1 MPVDRKF
8 WNYYSFTQEYCK
20 PFPCPTCGRGIL
32 KVQEGTLFSEWT
44 VFTRKYQKDD
54 PNWEP
59 ECDQGRFSC
68 LFVCGNDSCRDVV
81 AAAGLVD
88 TGCGETPEEPGY
100 YCIFRPEFFTP
111 SVKIIPIPDQCPTDV
126 AAEIELAFKV
136 FFSDF
141 AGAINHLRKSVER
154 ILDYLDI
161 PRQQIVTDKKT
172 GKKRKRIRDLHNR
185 IDEFRKKDKK
195 DRALADR
202 LEAIKWIGN
211 RGSHSSSIKADDV
224 FDALDLVED
233 FILEHFEKKG
243 KRIVALTQKII
254 KRKGPLGH

>member
-8 WNYYSFTQEYCK
+8 WSYYSFTKQYCK

-44 VFTRKYQKDD
+44 AYTRKYRKED

-59 ECDQGRFSC
+59 ECDQGRCSC
-68 LFVCGNDSCRDVV
+68 RFVCGNDSCRDVV
-81 AAAGLVD
+81 AAAGRVD
-88 TGCGETPEEPGY
+88 TGCGETPEQPGY
-100 YCIFRPEFFTP
+100 YCIFGPEFFTP

-126 AAEIELAFKV
+126 AAEIELAFQV

-141 AGAINHLRKSVER
+141 AGAINHLRKSVEC

-161 PRQQIVTDKKT
+161 PRQQMVTDKKT

-185 IDEFRKKDKK
+185 IAEFRKKDPT
-195 DRALADR
+195 LADR

-211 RGSHSSSIKADDV
+211 RGSHSSRVKADDV

-233 FILEHFEKKG
+233 FIYEHFEKKG